1 MSRYTDLSGCFSGL
15 LYSWKLFFTM
25 EDQHRHHFL
34 VLRAMMSWSVV
45 ISLYIA
51 LCCAWGWCCLL
62 GCESV
67 QCSYSSSV
75 VDCLGL
81 AFYLCSDWKWAGAA
95 TYSGLYSGSCQFWV
109 GLLKLESLLLHLAKA
124 AMEQKPHTLCRAEM
138 LLQQCQNAAFP
149 VMVKDGLQ
157 PLLSGARPG
166 LAHLPSTGLLQVFT
180 VQFKS
185 KIRFIKQLGFR
196 EQCFYGYV
204 SGISELQSQ
213 GKHFYSTAIH
223 CCPKDPLLWRR
234 KGKEF

>member
-45 ISLYIA
+45 FSLYIA

-81 AFYLCSDWKWAGAA
+81 AFYLCSDWKWAGCSYIQWPVLRLLPVLSRVAEA
-95 TYSGLYSGSCQFWV
+95 RIPLASVSKSCN
-109 GLLKLESLLLHLAKA
+109 GAKTPHLVQSRNAVA
-124 AMEQKPHTLCRAEM
+124 AMPKCCLPCDGKGWASTITLRCQARFSSSAFNWVASSIHNAVQEQNKVHKTAGFQRTVFLWLCLRDQWTTEPRET
-138 LLQQCQNAAFP
+138 LLQHCH
-149 VMVKDGLQ
+149 
-157 PLLSGARPG
+157 PLLS
-166 LAHLPSTGLLQVFT
+166 
-180 VQFKS
+180 
-185 KIRFIKQLGFR
+185 
-196 EQCFYGYV
+196 
-204 SGISELQSQ
+204 
-213 GKHFYSTAIH
+213 
-223 CCPKDPLLWRR
+223 
-234 KGKEF
+234 